1 LATEP
6 HSRLRAIDRL
16 MHVALQMR
24 DAILKGAH
32 PVNQEEAI
40 KFAAYQCQ
48 IQFGDHV
55 ESKHKSGFI
64 E

>member
-1 LATEP
+1 MPVGTSLLNSSSLIIQT
-6 HSRLRAIDRL
+6 
-16 MHVALQMR
+16 R

-32 PVNQEEAI
+32 PVSQEKALE
-40 KFAAYQCQ
+40 FAGIQCQ

-55 ESKHKSGFI
+55 ESKHKPGFL